1 MIIADLVLILVL
13 FIILLALFLMIYF
26 TYKAYLKVYSKDTN
40 GIMKWLEDKEI
51 AYNLIMVLALAMVIN
66 SFICVCIWE

>member
-13 FIILLALFLMIYF
+13 FIILLASFLMIYF
-26 TYKAYLKVYSKDTN
+26 TYKAYLKVYSKDIN
-40 GIMKWLEDKEI
+40 GIMKWLEDREI

-66 SFICVCIWE
+66 IFICVCIWK

>member
-1 MIIADLVLILVL
+1 M
-13 FIILLALFLMIYF
+13 
-26 TYKAYLKVYSKDTN
+26 VYSKDIN

-51 AYNLIMVLALAMVIN
+51 AYNLILVLALAIVID